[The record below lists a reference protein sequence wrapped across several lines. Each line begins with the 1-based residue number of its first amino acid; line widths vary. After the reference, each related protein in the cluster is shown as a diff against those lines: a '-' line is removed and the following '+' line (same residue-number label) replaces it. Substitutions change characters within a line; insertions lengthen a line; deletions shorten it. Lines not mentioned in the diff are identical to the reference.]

1 MTLTF
6 QDLLNSNMA
15 YLKNLALHFTKDRQE
30 ADDLFQDTMIK
41 LLKNANSFTIGTNFK
56 GWSSTIMRN
65 NFINMFRRKK
75 RRTEVLEKSAQKAW
89 LGVSTK
95 VANDGAQQM
104 DAAYLRRFIA
114 ELDDLYRI
122 PFMLRQEGYRYTE
135 IAEELGVPVGTVK
148 GQIYWARK
156 KLQHRIAQEV

>member
-6 QDLLNSNMA
+6 QDLLNSNMN

-30 ADDLFQDTMIK
+30 ADDLFQETMMK
-41 LLKNANSFTIGTNFK
+41 LLKNANSFTLGTNFR
-56 GWSSTIMRN
+56 GWSATIMRN
-65 NFINMFRRKK
+65 NFINMFRRNK
-75 RRTEVLEKSAQKAW
+75 RRTEVLEKSVQKAW
-89 LGVSTK
+89 LGVGTK
-95 VANDGAQQM
+95 VTNDGAQQM

-114 ELDDLYRI
+114 ELADLYRI
-122 PFMLRQEGYRYTE
+122 PFMMRQEGYRYTE

-156 KLQHRIAQEV
+156 KLQHRIAQEA